1 MKVILQEDIAN
12 LGRMGQVANVKE
24 GYARN
29 YLLPR
34 GLVTVANEHNKAE
47 LAHKLAVLEKKRASV
62 LAEAKKLGAQIE
74 KISVTVSKQVGEDER
89 IFGTVTNAELEH
101 LLSEEGIKV
110 SKKLIRLEDEIKKV
124 GVYSAE
130 VHVHPEVVAKFK
142 VWVVAQ

>member
-1 MKVILQEDIAN
+1 MKVILQEDVAN
-12 LGRMGQVANVKE
+12 LGRMGQITNVKE

-47 LAHKLAVLEKKRASV
+47 LAHKLAVLEKKRSAV
-62 LAEAKKLGAQIE
+62 LAEARKLASQIE
-74 KISVTVSKQVGEDER
+74 KVSVTVSKQVGEDER
-89 IFGTVTNAELEH
+89 IFGTVTTAELEH
-101 LLSEEGIKV
+101 LLSEEGLKI
-110 SKKLIRLEDEIKKV
+110 SKKQIRLEDEIKKV

-130 VHVHPEVVAKFK
+130 VHLHPEVAAKFK